1 MVENRDWFERE
12 LHPLRRSGF
21 KRLLVVGSE
30 SGIPVGS
37 YQLEIELG
45 PVLRKRA
52 GSLKAADTES
62 ARKETV
68 TAVAYPGFRPI
79 GRGLWCG
86 PELADFR
93 SAARVAK
100 PSGREV
106 WSQATQTVLKA
117 QTAFLR

>member
-45 PVLRKRA
+45 PVLRKD
-52 GSLKAADTES
+52 GL
-62 ARKETV
+62 
-68 TAVAYPGFRPI
+68 
-79 GRGLWCG
+79 GR
-86 PELADFR
+86 
-93 SAARVAK
+93 
-100 PSGREV
+100 
-106 WSQATQTVLKA
+106 
-117 QTAFLR
+117 